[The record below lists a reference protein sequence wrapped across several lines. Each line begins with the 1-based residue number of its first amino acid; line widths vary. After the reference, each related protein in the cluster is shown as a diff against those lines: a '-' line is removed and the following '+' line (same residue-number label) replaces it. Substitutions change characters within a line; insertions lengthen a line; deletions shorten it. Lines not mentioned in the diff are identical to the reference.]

1 MRDIWARRIPTL
13 LGIFLISIGIG
24 ITTFLV
30 NQGTIFRIGA
40 APSNTPKNINITNIS
55 QTSFT
60 VSWLT
65 DEKVIGSINFG
76 ETKELGQTALDER
89 DQLSKD
95 LQVYNMHSVT
105 IQNLSPSTNYYFS
118 ITSGADAFLNNGE
131 VFAVKTGEEISEN
144 PPDQIPLSG
153 KVITAEGGPPTE
165 GILYLSIDGAQKTS
179 ILLKS
184 DGTYLLPLNSLRD
197 GAFSSYFPLSEK
209 NLLNIE
215 VFGNNLVATAK
226 VNINQIDPVPLITL
240 SQNYDFSENEESEEP
255 KPTENIPNLPTI
267 EKAVSSDPTIE
278 NPSKDEKFSDQ
289 QPEFSGSANPNESV
303 SIEIHSDENIKTQVT
318 SDSNGNWAY
327 RPTKPLSPGEHTI
340 TVTTKDKS
348 GILKK
353 ITRSF
358 TVFAAGD
365 QVSESATPSATPIFT
380 PTPTP
385 TGIPIPT
392 PTIEEVLELIPTQI
406 ASPSPSIPPTGNS
419 STLLIGIISIAL
431 TALGFFILLSTRGK
445 API

>member
-1 MRDIWARRIPTL
+1 M
-13 LGIFLISIGIG
+13 
-24 ITTFLV
+24 
-30 NQGTIFRIGA
+30 
-40 APSNTPKNINITNIS
+40 
-55 QTSFT
+55 
-60 VSWLT
+60 
-65 DEKVIGSINFG
+65 
-76 ETKELGQTALDER
+76 
-89 DQLSKD
+89 
-95 LQVYNMHSVT
+95 
-105 IQNLSPSTNYYFS
+105 
-118 ITSGADAFLNNGE
+118 
-131 VFAVKTGEEISEN
+131 
-144 PPDQIPLSG
+144 
-153 KVITAEGGPPTE
+153 
-165 GILYLSIDGAQKTS
+165 
-179 ILLKS
+179 
-184 DGTYLLPLNSLRD
+184 
-197 GAFSSYFPLSEK
+197 
-209 NLLNIE
+209 
-215 VFGNNLVATAK
+215 VATAK

-240 SQNYDFSENEESEEP
+240 SQNYDFSESEESEEP
-255 KPTENIPNLPTI
+255 KPTEDIPNLPTI